1 MIHSYLIW
9 DFVKVHTYK
18 SHFSNIITYFLLM
31 YMFQTKEFKVWNS
44 SVSNLRKQEYQ
55 LVRNIYILTKI
66 WTVIVNIFVRS
77 SFKYYLSCTIF
88 YVCVF
93 LTLKMVLGFFFHLRG
108 IEIEFMIQTNTIA
121 APLITT
127 TTTTTK
133 IYDPRIFKELE
144 IRQWST
150 VILERW

>member
-31 YMFQTKEFKVWNS
+31 YMFQTKEIKVWNS

-55 LVRNIYILTKI
+55 LVRNIYILTQI

-127 TTTTTK
+127 TTTKKKSMTQEFLK
-133 IYDPRIFKELE
+133 NWKSDSEV
-144 IRQWST
+144 QWS
-150 VILERW
+150 

>member
-18 SHFSNIITYFLLM
+18 SHFSHIITYFLWM
-31 YMFQTKEFKVWNS
+31 YMFQTKDIKVWNS
-44 SVSNLRKQEYQ
+44 SVSNVRKQENQ
-55 LVRNIYILTKI
+55 LVRNDYILTKI

-77 SFKYYLSCTIF
+77 SFKYYFSCTIF
-88 YVCVF
+88 YVCIF
-93 LTLKMVLGFFFHLRG
+93 LILKMVLDFFFYLRG
-108 IEIEFMIQTNTIA
+108 IEIKFMLQTNTIA

-127 TTTTTK
+127 TTNQM
-133 IYDPRIFKELE
+133 YDPRIFKELE